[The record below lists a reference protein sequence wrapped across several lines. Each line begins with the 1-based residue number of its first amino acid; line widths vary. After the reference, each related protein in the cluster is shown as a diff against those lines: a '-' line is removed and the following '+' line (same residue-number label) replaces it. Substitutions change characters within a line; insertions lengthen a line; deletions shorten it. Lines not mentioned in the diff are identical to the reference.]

1 MNAQPAV
8 GRSHSRGTIVAE
20 LVNVLSHAPVRTTN
34 IESAIAETSVS
45 VQDIATHFGSNRELI
60 LSLVLQ
66 LSDSMLAALA
76 PASSPA
82 EIRQRLL
89 EFGQRVTDVYSS
101 YLRSLYRI
109 AITESIRHT
118 GLGRDFY
125 DVGPGRL
132 TQHLTEFL
140 QTAQAEGALG
150 AGNPHLLAS
159 HFLASLRANLDI
171 ADTFL
176 PATNLAAHAH
186 VQQVVDLFLD
196 GLNGGTVPCRN

>member
-1 MNAQPAV
+1 MNAQLAV
-8 GRSHSRGTIVAE
+8 DRLHSRDTIVAE
-20 LVNVLSHAPVRTTN
+20 LVKVLSHAPARTTN

-45 VQDIATHFGSNRELI
+45 AQDIATHFGSNRELI
-60 LSLVLQ
+60 LFLVSQ

-76 PASSPA
+76 PASTSA
-82 EIRQRLL
+82 ELRRRLL
-89 EFGQRVTDVYSS
+89 EFGQRVTAVYSS

-109 AITESIRHT
+109 VITESIRHT

-125 DVGPGRL
+125 EVGPGRL
-132 TQHLTEFL
+132 TQHLTDFL

-176 PATNLAAHAH
+176 PATNPAAHAH
-186 VQQVVDLFLD
+186 VQQIVDLFLD
-196 GLNGGTVPCRN
+196 GINGGTPPCRH

>member
-1 MNAQPAV
+1 MNAQLAV
-8 GRSHSRGTIVAE
+8 DRLHSRDTIVAE
-20 LVNVLSHAPVRTTN
+20 LVKVLSHAPARTTN

-45 VQDIATHFGSNRELI
+45 AQDIATHFGSNRELI
-60 LSLVLQ
+60 LFLVSQ

-76 PASSPA
+76 PASTSA
-82 EIRQRLL
+82 ELRRRLL
-89 EFGQRVTDVYSS
+89 EFGLRVTAVYSS

-109 AITESIRHT
+109 VITESIRHT

-125 DVGPGRL
+125 EVGPGRL
-132 TQHLTEFL
+132 TQHLTDFL

-176 PATNLAAHAH
+176 PATNPAAHAH
-186 VQQVVDLFLD
+186 VQQIVDLFLD
-196 GLNGGTVPCRN
+196 GINGGTPPCRH